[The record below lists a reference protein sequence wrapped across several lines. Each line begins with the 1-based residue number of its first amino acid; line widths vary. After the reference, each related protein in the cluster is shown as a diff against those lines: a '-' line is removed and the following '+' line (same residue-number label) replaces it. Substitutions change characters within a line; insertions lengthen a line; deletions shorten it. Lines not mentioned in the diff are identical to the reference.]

1 MYLLDQSFSTL
12 AAHWNHLGNFK
23 NYRCLGLTELPSEG
37 CGLGRLSLKTSPG
50 DSNMQSSM
58 TTMIN

>member
-12 AAHWNHLGNFK
+12 AAHWNHLGSFK
-23 NYRCLGLTELPSEG
+23 NYRCLGPTELPSEG
-37 CGLGRLSLKTSPG
+37 CGLGYLSLKSSSG
-50 DSNMQSSM
+50 DSNMQPSV